1 MIDKSL
7 IKEKRISGEN
17 AFSLLSKVLEAAIL
31 IEIGL
36 GVAYMILKTTLF
48 DLEIPKETETTYLTV
63 FFATAVLKLIAVMV
77 YNYRRDKLKTS
88 LPYIIMALLIAA
100 TYCISGI
107 TLISKMDDA
116 GVNRYSFLYFI
127 AIAIIGTIGSEY
139 VRVIGVHVA
148 VLSFMLVITISA
160 AINGVIE
167 NYIYLH
173 GWDVRSSWGIIYPT
187 NMASYFVY
195 LCIFFWIA
203 YRKKIDLWFLIP
215 GAVSFAIARY
225 VADSATSS
233 IVMLA
238 FMGCVVLNSF
248 LQNNDKKGLRDAVGI
263 VASSAFPLFSVIMN
277 FLVLLYNKGLP
288 LIAIVNKHMHG
299 RIALAAAAY
308 EKYGLSLFGNPL
320 PQYGNG
326 GGMIT
331 ASASSSYYNYVDIT
345 YNLIPLNYGIVVF
358 LMINVLWVMMI
369 RRAVKLNDYRL
380 ALGMTLI
387 AIHSMSEQHF
397 IEPNYNIL
405 ILMPVSILMTKQVT
419 AFGVSDNSG
428 INTQSNQFKI
438 KKLTI
443 EICASAAVVLL
454 WSFYAFLPWL
464 RTIVTWTG
472 VNKSSE
478 GHLKAFI
485 IIAVCTIV
493 LITMAYLIYKLID
506 SIKEKHEKINIYIA
520 AVICFVIAAGAPINY
535 MDTIIEKIRH
545 DETAFVAED
554 KEAIEII
561 KKTKNNRLYAE
572 DLPEVYRRV
581 YGGINTSIFS
591 GEELAHYDN
600 VTIITDKD
608 DDWIIPFKLGFLY
621 SPISENHAI
630 YTNNKAVIESMSE
643 EGYHFTSYNSEV
655 KNISMLVMAILN
667 GSTMTDSG
675 AVVVYRGAGALGT
688 GDTISLNGGQYTITY
703 DLSVKKNLVL
713 KHNAN
718 KKDSNDD
725 VCKLEITSW
734 WGENT
739 LGEKMVKWSDFDK
752 NGNLHAELIIN
763 IEDSIAVNIS
773 VLPLGVKKVEV
784 KGLSYQKTP
793 EYDVHFMLDKKHRR
807 ICDEYY
813 DLAGNPVMAWNSF
826 FAVKREFDWKDRV
839 VREEYLDT
847 KGSMVNRSDGYAY
860 VITKYD
866 KENNP
871 ERTYY
876 NKDNIEV
883 FLDN

>member
-7 IKEKRISGEN
+7 IKKKWISGKN
-17 AFSLLSKVLEAAIL
+17 AFSLLPKVLETAIL

-48 DLEIPKETETTYLTV
+48 DLEVPEETETTYLTV

-77 YNYRRDKLKTS
+77 CSYRRDKLKTS
-88 LPYIIMALLIAA
+88 LPYVIMALLIAA

-116 GVNRYSFLYFI
+116 GGNRYSFLYFI

-139 VRVIGVHVA
+139 VRVIGVYVA

-195 LCIFFWIA
+195 FCIFFWIA

-215 GAVSFAIARY
+215 GAFSFAIAWY

-233 IVMLA
+233 IVILA
-238 FMGCVVLNSF
+238 FMGCVVLNYF
-248 LQNNDKKGLRDAVGI
+248 LQNNNKKGLRDAVGI

-288 LIAIVNKHMHG
+288 LIAIVNERMHG

-308 EKYGLSLFGNPL
+308 EKYGLSIFGNPL
-320 PQYGNG
+320 LQYGNG
-326 GGMIT
+326 GGMLA
-331 ASASSSYYNYVDIT
+331 ASARSSYYNYVDIT

-358 LMINVLWVMMI
+358 LMINVLWVMMT

-380 ALGMTLI
+380 TLGMTLI
-387 AIHSMSEQHF
+387 AIHSLSEQHF

-405 ILMPVSILMTKQVT
+405 ILMPVSILMTKQMT
-419 AFGVSDNSG
+419 AFGLPNNSV
-428 INTQSNQFKI
+428 INTQSNWFKI

-443 EICASAAVVLL
+443 GICVSAAVILI
-454 WSFYAFLPWL
+454 WSVSIFLPWL

-493 LITMAYLIYKLID
+493 LITITYLIYKLID
-506 SIKEKHEKINIYIA
+506 SIKEKHEKTQKYVA
-520 AVICFVIAAGAPINY
+520 AVMCFVIAAGAPINY

-545 DETAFVAED
+545 EETAFVAED
-554 KEAIEII
+554 REAIEII

-572 DLPEVYRRV
+572 ELPEIYRRV
-581 YGGINTSIFS
+581 YGGIKTSIFS

-621 SPISENHAI
+621 SPISEKHAV

-643 EGYHFTSYNSEV
+643 AGYHFTSYNSEV
-655 KNISMLVMAILN
+655 KNIDMEELAILN
-667 GSTMTDSG
+667 GSIMTDSG
-675 AVVVYRGAGALGT
+675 AVVIYKGMGAL
-688 GDTISLNGGQYTITY
+688 DTRYTLSLSGGQYTISY
-703 DLSVKKNLVL
+703 DLSVKKDLVL

-718 KKDSNDD
+718 EKDSNEN
-725 VCKLEITSW
+725 VCKLEVDSW
-734 WGENT
+734 WREDI

-752 NGNLHAELIIN
+752 YGKLHAELNIN

-773 VLPLGVKKVEV
+773 VLPLDVKELEV
-784 KGLSYQKTP
+784 KGISYQKTP

-813 DLAGNPVMAWNSF
+813 DLAGSPVMAWNNY
-826 FAVKREFDWKDRV
+826 FAVKREFDWKDRI
-839 VREEYLDT
+839 VREEYFDT
-847 KGSMVNRSDGYAY
+847 KGNMVNRIEGYAY
-860 VITKYD
+860 RITSYD

-883 FLDN
+883 FPNN